1 MIVLVPSASIIKE
14 IDLDF
19 KILSEVL
26 ALGKI
31 YKRKTV
37 FWLHKS
43 RRPYSYCFPENKK
56 KIIYL
61 FKDHFAPKTAI
72 ATILHEIRHFIQY
85 KEFKYCGED
94 FTDFKKYYNSP
105 EEKDARE
112 FEKIYKEVYAV
123 YSSLILMRNK
133 IEEKRQSPFKELDYN
148 GGAN

>member
-1 MIVLVPSASIIKE
+1 MIILIPSASIAKE

-26 ALGKI
+26 SLGKI

-37 FWLHKS
+37 FKLKKS
-43 RRPYSYCFPENKK
+43 RRLYSYCFPANKERT
-56 KIIYL
+56 IYIS
-61 FKDHFAPKTAI
+61 KDHFAPKTAI

-85 KEFKYCGED
+85 KEFKYYGED

-105 EEKDARE
+105 EEKDARD

-123 YSSLILMRNK
+123 YSSLILMRDK
-133 IEEKRQSPFKELDYN
+133 INQKRQSPFKELEYN
-148 GGAN
+148 EGVN